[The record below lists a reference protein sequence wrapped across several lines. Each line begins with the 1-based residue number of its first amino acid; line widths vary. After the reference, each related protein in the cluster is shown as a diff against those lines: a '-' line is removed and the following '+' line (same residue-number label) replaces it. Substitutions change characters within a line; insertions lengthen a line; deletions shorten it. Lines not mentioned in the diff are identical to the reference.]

1 MVYDTLEREREYCTY
16 YILQFRVSEERFSE
30 KGVRLKEVNALPI
43 FHTGKQIAMKSP
55 SNKTMALN
63 SALHEQ
69 RMVTYAKT
77 LKPRS
82 TSDGRTLTP
91 CTCNISMEE
100 GMRIERFLASD
111 EWNRMVEKS
120 QGYDNPDTFNPR
132 KSRAITGKSNAY
144 NKASNS
150 NASRETSLAPNKA
163 ETLTQGIKAID
174 LLE

>member
-1 MVYDTLEREREYCTY
+1 MTSHSY
-16 YILQFRVSEERFSE
+16 
-30 KGVRLKEVNALPI
+30 
-43 FHTGKQIAMKSP
+43 
-55 SNKTMALN
+55 KTKAIN
-63 SALHEQ
+63 NALHEQ
-69 RMVTYAKT
+69 RMVPYAKT

-91 CTCNISMEE
+91 CTSNISMEE

-111 EWNRMVEKS
+111 EWNRMVEES
-120 QGYDNPDTFNPR
+120 QRYDNPDIFNPR

-144 NKASNS
+144 NP
-150 NASRETSLAPNKA
+150 NASCETLCVPSKA